1 MTDPTLVDRFSATG
15 YFVLEH
21 LEHITDTTR
30 TPEEQRTHH
39 NAVVL
44 LVSLYMLCV
53 QDVEGPLR
61 TSLAIDSSTD
71 SFVVPLFFLS
81 FFSCLRMGAF
91 FVAMAPP

>member
-1 MTDPTLVDRFSATG
+1 MTDPTLVGRFSATG
-15 YFVLEH
+15 YIVLEH

-39 NAVVL
+39 NAVIL

-53 QDVEGPLR
+53 QDVQGPLP

-71 SFVVPLFFLS
+71 FFVVPAFFF
-81 FFSCLRMGAF
+81 FFS
-91 FVAMAPP
+91 